1 MYSMPIRKDRAVMS
15 DRSHAVGR
23 LAEDEQHVVGQAVAG
38 VLEQEPDHLLDGGA
52 QVGQGQRRG
61 HPVVQL
67 EEAPGK
73 QR

>member
-1 MYSMPIRKDRAVMS
+1 MS

-23 LAEDEQHVVGQAVAG
+23 LAEDEQDVLGQAVAG

-61 HPVVQL
+61 HLVVEQQPVAGLELDVLQDPARVQ
-67 EEAPGK
+67 A
-73 QR
+73 